1 MTGRRVGGGVDWCM
15 IVLEVLDRSAGW
27 RQLRKSQRR
36 RRWCNVEYT
45 QALEVKTSLPRC
57 TCTYKTSQRN
67 EAREDQE
74 ETSTMVSG

>member
-15 IVLEVLDRSAGW
+15 IVLDVLGSSAGW
-27 RQLRKSQRR
+27 RRLRESQRG
-36 RRWCNVEYT
+36 RRWCTVEYT

-57 TCTYKTSQRN
+57 ACAYKTSQRN
-67 EAREDQE
+67 EARVNQE